1 MLISRFLTL
10 SLFLAFG
17 TALLA
22 AQSSPGNNSS
32 VHPSAD
38 PGQANSSAPAEL
50 LSKTVQAFNELDLAQ
65 DDSLCYSIRN
75 YKVAR
80 DNSQS
85 DSTHAV
91 GYSICQRAT
100 RFRMHSAELRVLDS
114 VSR

>member
-1 MLISRFLTL
+1 MLIPRLL
-10 SLFLAFG
+10 SFS
-17 TALLA
+17 LLITVSAGLVA
-22 AQSSPGNNSS
+22 AQSSPEKN
-32 VHPSAD
+32 PSARQSTD
-38 PGQANSSAPAEL
+38 LGQANSSAVEL
-50 LSKTVQAFNELDLAQ
+50 LSKAVQEFNELDPAQ

-91 GYSICQRAT
+91 GYSICQPAT
-100 RFRMHSAELRVLDS
+100 RFRMHTAELRVLDS